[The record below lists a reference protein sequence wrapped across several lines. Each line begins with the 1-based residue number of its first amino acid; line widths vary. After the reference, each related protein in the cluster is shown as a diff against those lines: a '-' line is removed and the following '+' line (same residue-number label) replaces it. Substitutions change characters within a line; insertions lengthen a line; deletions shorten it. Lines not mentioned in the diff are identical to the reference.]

1 MSTMEYGIRRE
12 HDSLD
17 TQRYIEHLFACCDL
31 PRYCNSVNISF
42 WVNVLCTNHFIE
54 NREDEAFS
62 YHDRS
67 TTLNSEEGARGSSAP
82 RC

>member
-1 MSTMEYGIRRE
+1 MEYVVNTTVWI
-12 HDSLD
+12 HND
-17 TQRYIEHLFACCDL
+17 TSSIITFL